1 MTTAF
6 VLSGGASLGAVQ
18 VGMLQA
24 LSDAGV
30 GPDLLVGSSV
40 GAINAA
46 WVAVHPESEGLE
58 ALVEIWRTLR
68 RSTVFPVSPLLG
80 AAAVTGLRNYF
91 VSPDGLRGL
100 LERYLPFRR
109 LEEARIPLHV
119 VATDLATGRGVV
131 LSHGAAIPA
140 LLASAAI
147 PGVFPPVRIGGR
159 DLVDGGVADY
169 APISQAVALGA
180 DRVYV
185 LPAAHA
191 CALASPPRSA
201 LAMALHSLNLMIES
215 RMAADV
221 ERLCDEVELHVLPHP
236 CPLSVSPADF
246 SHSGEL
252 IERAHR
258 CRKEPVGTSI
268 PTLIFF
274 VDGEAVATVTGFA
287 GPGEVKSWAA
297 ELMKLVADGS
307 ESWRP
312 PQSALPSRDEQNT
325 GNEAAPWTSEIEP
338 LQTLAGFEAV
348 RVGCMADRVTG
359 SRRKSD
365 AWVQD
370 QETSSPPTSLAH

>member
-1 MTTAF
+1 M
-6 VLSGGASLGAVQ
+6 
-18 VGMLQA
+18 
-24 LSDAGV
+24 

-58 ALVEIWRTLR
+58 ALVEIWRSLR

-159 DLVDGGVADY
+159 DLVDGGVVDY

-221 ERLCDEVELHVLPHP
+221 ERLCDEVELHVLPYP
-236 CPLSVSPADF
+236 CPLSVSRERPSAYRRPRPAQP
-246 SHSGEL
+246 SAAPL
-252 IERAHR
+252 
-258 CRKEPVGTSI
+258 
-268 PTLIFF
+268 
-274 VDGEAVATVTGFA
+274 DGEDMA
-287 GPGEVKSWAA
+287 
-297 ELMKLVADGS
+297 LMKLLQSVGNCGPTRWSGSRGGVPAPRLARSSRKMFVAGS
-307 ESWRP
+307 
-312 PQSALPSRDEQNT
+312 LPSSTPESARPSTES
-325 GNEAAPWTSEIEP
+325 G
-338 LQTLAGFEAV
+338 
-348 RVGCMADRVTG
+348 
-359 SRRKSD
+359 
-365 AWVQD
+365 
-370 QETSSPPTSLAH
+370 

>member
-1 MTTAF
+1 
-6 VLSGGASLGAVQ
+6 
-18 VGMLQA
+18 
-24 LSDAGV
+24 
-30 GPDLLVGSSV
+30 
-40 GAINAA
+40 
-46 WVAVHPESEGLE
+46 
-58 ALVEIWRTLR
+58 
-68 RSTVFPVSPLLG
+68 VFPVNPLLG
-80 AAAVTGLRNYF
+80 AAAVAGQRNYF

-169 APISQAVALGA
+169 APISQAVAMGA

-185 LPAAHA
+185 LPVAHA

-258 CRKEPVGTSI
+258 TATHRLSRRWSATGAGLPTAGVEKTGRYTGTS
-268 PTLIFF
+268 T
-274 VDGEAVATVTGFA
+274 
-287 GPGEVKSWAA
+287 K
-297 ELMKLVADGS
+297 
-307 ESWRP
+307 R
-312 PQSALPSRDEQNT
+312 RDLSTQ
-325 GNEAAPWTSEIEP
+325 
-338 LQTLAGFEAV
+338 
-348 RVGCMADRVTG
+348 G
-359 SRRKSD
+359 SRRR
-365 AWVQD
+365 
-370 QETSSPPTSLAH
+370 SPGSLSLMAVPKTRFDPP